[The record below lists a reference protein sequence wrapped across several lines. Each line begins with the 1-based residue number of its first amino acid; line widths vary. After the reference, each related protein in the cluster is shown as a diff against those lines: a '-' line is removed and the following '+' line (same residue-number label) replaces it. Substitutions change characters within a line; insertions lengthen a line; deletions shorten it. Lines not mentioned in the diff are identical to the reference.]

1 MKHHLTY
8 KDDKSDK
15 FWNIEVSGKS
25 FTVTYGKTGTA
36 GQTQTKTFG
45 SEEECQKEAKKLLQE
60 KLKKGYAEGEGQ
72 TSSAPVAKKNAPE
85 KKSEIKKPDSLLSE
99 TFHKFLKVR
108 VGDFES
114 STYSKQL
121 QKTNWETLAGE
132 VFDAVYLY
140 WEELG
145 KSEKSPVGIFDIRWD
160 DANTDHCIEFDYD
173 LESNDPESALVDGCI
188 RNTPILDFSNFIKNQ
203 LKQKPTKIREVW
215 GDEDFSIAKDILC
228 RLAQEVIRK
237 TTETEV
243 FIRIQKQQPYFL
255 MFSYYHDEDASVF
268 FDSTAKEQ
276 KDLYPMLKLGKSPL
290 FKYYSKG
297 SESISASKIGE
308 IDLSDIGLFENLKE
322 FYLSDCKKITS
333 LKSLCE
339 LKNIRT
345 ISIEK
350 AQLTEFPDFLLGIP
364 SLRSLYFTD
373 NGPFTENKTNI
384 SNFSNVEE
392 LRINDNALV
401 EIPEFVFQL
410 SKLKKLLVM
419 NNRLTEFPKRLA
431 DLKNLEELN
440 LGGNF
445 ITGISNLTRAFAQ
458 IEELGLY
465 ENRLTSLEGIRNFPN
480 LKQLLVWRNELE
492 TIPVEIADLKKLIR
506 IDLTKNR
513 ISNLPDLG
521 MELESVKELSLGGNR
536 ISKLPEFLV
545 RFPNLSSLSLGDN
558 QLEELSDLFGNFKKL
573 EYLSFSN
580 NALASLPVSI
590 AQLESLNDLS
600 LKNNKFGEI
609 PEILK
614 KLKKLKE
621 LWMND
626 NQISELP
633 EFLSEMKALRE
644 LKIGNNPIAQN
655 QEEVK
660 NKMAQINSRI
670 TLNFS

>member
-8 KDDKSDK
+8 KDGKSDK
-15 FWNIEVSGKS
+15 FWNIEVSGTS
-25 FTVTYGKTGTA
+25 FIVTYGKTGTD

-45 SEEECQKEAKKLLQE
+45 SKGECQKEVQKLLSE
-60 KLKKGYAEGEGQ
+60 KLKKGYMEGEERA
-72 TSSAPVAKKNAPE
+72 SSAPVAKKNAPQ

-114 STYSKQL
+114 STYSKLL
-121 QKTNWETLAGE
+121 QKMNWETLAGE

-173 LESNDPESALVDGCI
+173 LESNDPESALVDGSI
-188 RNTPILDFSNFIKNQ
+188 RNIPILDFSNFIKDH
-203 LKQKPTKIREVW
+203 LKQKPVKIREVW
-215 GDEDFSIAKDILC
+215 GDEDFSIVKDILC

-243 FIRIQKQQPYFL
+243 FIRIPKQQPYFL
-255 MFSYYHDEDASVF
+255 MFSYYHDEDAFVF
-268 FDSTAKEQ
+268 FDSTTKEQ
-276 KDLYPMLKLGKSPL
+276 KDLYPTLKLGKSPL

-297 SESISASKIGE
+297 SESISVLEAEE

-322 FYLSDCKKITS
+322 FSLSNCKKITS

-345 ISIEK
+345 ISIEEV
-350 AQLTEFPDFLLGIP
+350 QLTEFPDFLLGIS

-373 NGPFTENKTNI
+373 NGPFTENKTNLPD
-384 SNFSNVEE
+384 FSNVEK
-392 LRINDNALV
+392 LCLNNNALG
-401 EIPEFVFQL
+401 EIPEFVYRL
-410 SKLKKLLVM
+410 SKLKELIVIDNQLI
-419 NNRLTEFPKRLA
+419 EFPERLA
-431 DLKNLEELN
+431 DLKNLEKIDLARN
-440 LGGNF
+440 V
-445 ITGISNLTRAFAQ
+445 ITGISNLTRAFVQ
-458 IEELGLY
+458 VKELGLY
-465 ENRLTSLEGIRNFPN
+465 ENRLASLEGIRNFPN
-480 LKQLLVWRNELE
+480 LERLLVWQNELE
-492 TIPVEIADLKKLIR
+492 TIPVEIVDLKKLIR
-506 IDLTKNR
+506 IDLSKNR
-513 ISNLPDLG
+513 ISNLPDLNA
-521 MELESVKELSLGGNR
+521 ELESVKELSLGENR
-536 ISKLPEFLV
+536 ISKLPKSLV
-545 RFPNLSSLSLGDN
+545 QFPNLESLGLAGN

-573 EYLSFSN
+573 EGLYLSN
-580 NALASLPVSI
+580 NGLVSLPMSI
-590 AQLESLNDLS
+590 AQLKSLEDLS
-600 LKNNKFGEI
+600 LKNNKFAEI

-614 KLKKLKE
+614 ELKKLKE

-626 NQISELP
+626 NRISELP

-644 LKIGNNPIAQN
+644 LKIGNNPVVQN
-655 QEEVK
+655 QKEVK

-670 TLNFS
+670 TLYFS

>member
-25 FTVTYGKTGTA
+25 FTVTYGKMGTA

-45 SEEECQKEAKKLLQE
+45 SEEECQKEAKKLLSE
-60 KLKKGYAEGEGQ
+60 KLKKGYAEGDVQ
-72 TSSAPVAKKNAPE
+72 ISSAPVAKKNAPE

-114 STYSKQL
+114 STYSKLL
-121 QKTNWETLAGE
+121 QKMNWETLAGE

-173 LESNDPESALVDGCI
+173 LESNDPEGALVDGSI
-188 RNTPILDFSNFIKNQ
+188 RNIPILDFSNFIKNH
-203 LKQKPTKIREVW
+203 LKQKPVKIREVW
-215 GDEDFSIAKDILC
+215 GDEDFSIVKDILC
-228 RLAQEVIRK
+228 RLTQEVIRK
-237 TTETEV
+237 TAETEA
-243 FIRIQKQQPYFL
+243 FIRIPKQQPYFL

-268 FDSTAKEQ
+268 FDSTTKEQ

-297 SESISASKIGE
+297 SESISVLEAEE

-322 FYLSDCKKITS
+322 FSLSNCKKITS

-345 ISIEK
+345 IFIKK
-350 AQLTEFPDFLLGIP
+350 AQLTEFPDFLLGIT

-373 NGPFTENKTNI
+373 NGPFTENKTNLP
-384 SNFSNVEE
+384 NFSNVEQ
-392 LRINDNALV
+392 LCLNNNALG
-401 EIPEFVFQL
+401 EIPEFVYRL
-410 SKLKKLLVM
+410 SKLKELIVIGNQLI
-419 NNRLTEFPKRLA
+419 EFPERLA
-431 DLKNLEELN
+431 DLKNLEEIN
-440 LGGNF
+440 LARNV

-458 IEELGLY
+458 VKELGLY
-465 ENRLTSLEGIRNFPN
+465 ENRLASLEGIRNFPN
-480 LKQLLVWRNELE
+480 LDHLLVWQNELE

-513 ISNLPDLG
+513 ISNLPDLKV
-521 MELESVKELSLGGNR
+521 ELESVKELSLGENG
-536 ISKLPEFLV
+536 ISKLPKSLV
-545 RFPNLSSLSLGDN
+545 QFPNLKSLDLAGN
-558 QLEELSDLFGNFKKL
+558 QLEELSDLFENFKKL
-573 EYLSFSN
+573 EYLSLSN
-580 NALASLPVSI
+580 NGLASLPVSI
-590 AQLESLNDLS
+590 AQLVSLEDLS
-600 LKNNKFGEI
+600 LKNNKFAEI

-614 KLKKLKE
+614 ELKKLKE